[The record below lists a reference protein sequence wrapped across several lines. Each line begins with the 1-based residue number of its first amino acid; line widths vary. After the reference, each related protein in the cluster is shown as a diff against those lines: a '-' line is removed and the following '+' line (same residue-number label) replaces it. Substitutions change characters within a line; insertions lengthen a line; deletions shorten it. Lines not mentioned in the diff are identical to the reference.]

1 MVKIID
7 YRKRENKDGEEFF
20 ALIIEGGLE
29 PVKSRIT
36 GRYYFTAKKTSVTST
51 FDEATCKE
59 LIGEK
64 IPGSVQK
71 VECDPYE
78 MTIKD
83 TGEVVT
89 LNYRWV
95 YLREGETVTEK
106 VLAESEVAM
115 PL

>member
-7 YRKRENKDGEEFF
+7 YQLRQSKDGEEFF

-29 PVKSRIT
+29 MVKSKQS
-36 GRYYFTAKKTSVTST
+36 GRYYATSKKASVTST
-51 FDEATCKE
+51 FDELTCKE

-89 LNYRWV
+89 LNHRWV
-95 YLREGETVTEK
+95 YLKEGETLTQK